1 MRRVCPIAVAL
12 ACFPLAL
19 SSPGAAPERWAPAR
33 WQGGPL
39 EADLRARQTGAK
51 AGPDTIEALRN
62 WYDLSTLDL
71 LRDTP
76 INCLL
81 VTWSA
86 GGARALESE
95 QQRIVAAYAKEA
107 HARGIAVLGVAHPG
121 PDRVRLIESAR
132 AAGLDGLVLEGDFP
146 DARRLTAAAPFPLI
160 TLGSRGG
167 EDSPVV
173 AIMDGLTPRVRAL
186 SEDDA
191 ATATPT
197 SEPWIDSNT
206 WLVRSLRA
214 ADRRPVWLAHTL
226 EKPSVEDYLR
236 AIADA
241 AVAGGRWV
249 VSPDPELLAG
259 LWRKRP
265 EALAVWRRM
274 AAFLRFFEERAEWRA
289 FEPAGPLG
297 IVYDRAGPN
306 AEVSAEILN
315 LVARRR
321 IPYRVIPRPSLDAE
335 SIRGLVAVL
344 ATDLAP
350 PTGRER
356 ELLRWFAEQGG
367 LVVAG
372 PAWSSTPPTGAD
384 YVVSAAGKGR
394 LVAYAGDPPD
404 PEAVSRNML
413 SLLGRNNIGIRL
425 FNAPSVLCAVSSAD
439 SGRRLLVQLT
449 NYASMPS
456 EAVTVRVTG
465 DYRAARLFAPEA
477 PPLEMVPQKL
487 EGAVQVRIRSIPVY
501 AALLLEK

>member
-19 SSPGAAPERWAPAR
+19 PSPGAAPDRWVPAR

-39 EADLRARQTGAK
+39 EADLRARQPSAK
-51 AGPDTIEALRN
+51 ADPEISEAVRN
-62 WYDLSTLDL
+62 WYELSTLDL

-86 GGARALESE
+86 AGASTLESE

-107 HARGIAVLGVAHPG
+107 HVRGIAVLGIVHPG
-121 PDRVRLIESAR
+121 SDLVRLIESAR

-146 DARRLTAAAPFPLI
+146 DARRLAAAAPFPLI

-167 EDSPVV
+167 EDSPV
-173 AIMDGLTPRVRAL
+173 AATMDGLTPRARAL

-226 EKPSVEDYLR
+226 EKPSDEDYLR

-249 VSPDPELLAG
+249 ISPDPALIAG

-265 EALAVWRRM
+265 EALALWRRV
-274 AAFLRFFEERAEWRA
+274 ASFLRFFEEHADWRA

-321 IPYRVIPRPSLDAE
+321 IPYRVIPRRFFDSDSVRNLSA
-335 SIRGLVAVL
+335 IL

-350 PTGRER
+350 PTGQER
-356 ELLRWFAEQGG
+356 EFLRQFAEQGG

-372 PAWSSTPPTGAD
+372 PSWSSTPPTGAD
-384 YVVSAAGKGR
+384 HVVSAAGKGR
-394 LVAYAGDPPD
+394 VVVYAGDPPD
-404 PEAVSRNML
+404 LEAVSRNML

-425 FNAPSVLCAVSSAD
+425 FNAPSVLCGVSSAD
-439 SGRRLLVQLT
+439 SGRQLLVQLT
-449 NYASMPS
+449 NYASTPS
-456 EAVTVRVTG
+456 EALTVRVTG

-477 PPLEMVPQKL
+477 APADMIPEKL
-487 EGAVQVRIRSIPVY
+487 EGAVQVRIRRIPVY
-501 AALLLEK
+501 AALLLER